1 MKSCVNLGLIMT
13 IPLWCY
19 NIKGP
24 KWYATQKPI
33 LAQKSPKSILG
44 LHAQHFTMHHLVIMS
59 WFALSVK
66 EDGKGLKIE
75 YSLSD
80 KNDISNMKYICMSA
94 LWPSA
99 CRHLPYLKLSL
110 TPTHVT

>member
-1 MKSCVNLGLIMT
+1 M
-13 IPLWCY
+13 Y
-19 NIKGP
+19 
-24 KWYATQKPI
+24 
-33 LAQKSPKSILG
+33 
-44 LHAQHFTMHHLVIMS
+44 HLVIMS

-94 LWPSA
+94 L
-99 CRHLPYLKLSL
+99 
-110 TPTHVT
+110 